1 MATEYNFVKEM
12 GCLAHPQAR
21 EYLMRDFVTELK
33 RLEDSAE
40 YPIICTLSQIIDLI
54 VDGVPK

>member
-21 EYLMRDFVTELK
+21 EYLMRGILTELK

-40 YPIICTLSQIIDLI
+40 YPISQIYAHCIDLI